1 LWRPGPTALGA
12 LWAKL
17 TSRPNSPSLYCVRL
31 GYTNVWGSSVS
42 YVPLP
47 CTGLRAITALRD
59 SLATAWSTST
69 ELGIP
74 SLPNVRKS
82 RVGYHMTCASRWE
95 SVAGNRVLAVGIKAS
110 DRGYR
115 HERRGVLARVSSV
128 SHLLAELALCR
139 WSVVGVVCSLAGGEL
154 WNHRSEFFPATGEEN
169 ASRGGIAAELKS
181 TSGMSWILFAEHP
194 GSCSF
199 ARLGN

>member
-47 CTGLRAITALRD
+47 CTRLRAITALRD

-82 RVGYHMTCASRWE
+82 RVGYHMTRASRWE
-95 SVAGNRVLAVGIKAS
+95 SVAVNRVLAVVIKAR

-139 WSVVGVVCSLAGGEL
+139 WSVVGVVCSLAGGGDFGITYQSFSL
-154 WNHRSEFFPATGEEN
+154 PRVRKTHRAG
-169 ASRGGIAAELKS
+169 ASLQNS
-181 TSGMSWILFAEHP
+181 NLPLVCP
-194 GSCSF
+194 GSCSLSIQDRV
-199 ARLGN
+199 ASLD